1 MKILIYFTLS
11 VLIFASIIG
20 CKSKVVYVPVESIK
34 TEKEY
39 IDKWHRDSIYVQDSV
54 YFAIKGDTIYKEKY
68 KYIYKDKIVRDSI
81 LVSDSIYID
90 RPIPVDVEVPYYPK
104 WLVWLAIIGVI
115 GSLFTIAPFIKK
127 FF

>member
-1 MKILIYFTLS
+1 MRKLINFILLLS
-11 VLIFASIIG
+11 LSFITFS
-20 CKSKVVYVPVESIK
+20 CKSRIVYVPTESVK
-34 TEKEY
+34 VEKEY

-81 LVSDSIYID
+81 LVSDSIYVD

-115 GSLFTIAPFIKK
+115 GSLFTIAPFIKN

>member
-1 MKILIYFTLS
+1 MKKLIY
-11 VLIFASIIG
+11 LILTTILCLFLLG
-20 CKSKVVYVPVESIK
+20 CKSKVIYVPIESVK

-81 LVSDSIYID
+81 LVSDSIYVD